1 MPVRLVVQ
9 NGPFPDVAPSEVA
22 RRARAMMAEIKRKS
36 SELSIVLTNDEQM
49 HELNKLYR
57 DKDRPTDVLAFAMSE
72 GEFSELSIGLLG
84 DVIISVP
91 TAARQA
97 RERRDTSQPRCQW
110 RNPNQEESKDIPRS
124 KHETKEVDA
133 RKMDVFRRTDDS
145 QALISGVPRDATVKF
160 PRIFPCTPWNAGDT
174 HGFARV
180 PDGKQLLPGPERSGN
195 ARRLG
200 RLTGAGF
207 LFDSD
212 RRNTCL
218 QRSV

>member
-97 RERRDTSQPRCQW
+97 RERGAALMDEVTMLLAHGLLHLLGWDHRTAKEDRAMRAETDRLCVAAT
-110 RNPNQEESKDIPRS
+110 PRS
-124 KHETKEVDA
+124 RGPNGGIRTK
-133 RKMDVFRRTDDS
+133 KNRRTS
-145 QALISGVPRDATVKF
+145 LVQSMRPK
-160 PRIFPCTPWNAGDT
+160 
-174 HGFARV
+174 
-180 PDGKQLLPGPERSGN
+180 K
-195 ARRLG
+195 
-200 RLTGAGF
+200 
-207 LFDSD
+207 
-212 RRNTCL
+212 
-218 QRSV
+218 